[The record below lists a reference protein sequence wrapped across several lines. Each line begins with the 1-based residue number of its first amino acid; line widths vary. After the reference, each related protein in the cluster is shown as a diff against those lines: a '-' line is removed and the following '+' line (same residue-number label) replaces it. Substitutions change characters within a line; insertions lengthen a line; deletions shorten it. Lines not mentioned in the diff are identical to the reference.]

1 MLQFSIGASALQ
13 ASQRAL
19 DVAGNNI
26 ANANTPGYH
35 RQIVQLSNATPYRL
49 DKLSVGRGVE
59 VAGIR
64 RIVNDN
70 IEDSQVRQA
79 ATIGAS
85 ESQLTV
91 ATQLES
97 RLSNEKASPG
107 ARLETLFNQ
116 LEQLSSQLNS
126 SAARKLVVASADQL
140 AREFNS
146 VATDLLRQRDDVDR
160 SINAVVAE
168 INLLTKSIARL
179 NAEIARQNTQGISP
193 NDLLDQ
199 RSQAI
204 QQLSQRIG
212 VDILD
217 GNQGQVTVLSD
228 GAPLVISERALS
240 LEMVHDEAND
250 TGIRLQGTD
259 AILSI
264 SGGQLG
270 GYLAAR
276 NETVPRY
283 LSRFDDLARA
293 VVGAFNSVQ
302 TTGIG
307 VAGAFINLTS
317 QQPVRDVNQ
326 KLNSVGLPTPPM
338 AGSLTVAVTD
348 TATGQRT
355 LTTINIDPE
364 QQSLSDVANALGAI
378 PNLQVFV
385 NPQGGTLSVMS
396 ALGFTFDFRGD
407 GAAPSDTAGVLS
419 ALGLNAFFTGGD
431 AATLKVSD
439 DLLRNA
445 DHLATSRSGQ
455 PGDSSNLQRL
465 AALRDAPLMP
475 NQTTLSNDFI
485 QTVADIGS
493 DVQGLTEQQETNQLL
508 FDRLEQQ
515 RQSLSGVDPNEEM
528 VNLLKYQKMFQI
540 ASKYINILNDVYGEL
555 LQIR

>member
-1 MLQFSIGASALQ
+1 MLQFSIGVSALQ

-35 RQIVQLSNATPYRL
+35 RQVLQLSSALPLRQG
-49 DKLSVGRGVE
+49 KLSIGRGVE
-59 VAGIR
+59 VTGIQ

-70 IEDSQVRQA
+70 IELSQVRQSA
-79 ATIGAS
+79 ATGAS

-97 RLSNEKASPG
+97 RLANEKASAG
-107 ARLETLFNQ
+107 ARLETLFNR

-126 SAARKLVVASADQL
+126 SSSRKLVVASADQL

-146 VATDLLRQRDDVDR
+146 VATDLLRQRDDIDR

-168 INLLTKSIARL
+168 INPLTKAIAQL
-179 NAEIARQNTQGISP
+179 NTEIARQSTAGSPP

-212 VDILD
+212 VEVLE
-217 GNQGQVTVLSD
+217 GNQGQVSVLSS
-228 GAPLVISERALS
+228 GVPLVISGRALS
-240 LEMVHDEAND
+240 LEVVRDESD
-250 TGIRLQGTD
+250 HVLIQPQESD
-259 AILSI
+259 AALSI
-264 SGGQLG
+264 TGGQLG
-270 GYLAAR
+270 GYLTAR
-276 NETVPRY
+276 SETVPRY
-283 LSRFDDLARA
+283 LSRLDNLARA
-293 VVGAFNSVQ
+293 VARAFNSVQ
-302 TTGIG
+302 TTGVG
-307 VAGAFINLTS
+307 VAGAFTSLTS
-317 QQPVRDVNQ
+317 QQAVRDVNQ
-326 KLNSVGLPTPPM
+326 KLNAAGLPSPPI
-338 AGSLTVAVTD
+338 AGSVTVAVTD

-355 LTTINIDPE
+355 LNTININPA
-364 QQSLSDVANALGAI
+364 QQSLSDVANELGAI

-385 NPQGGTLSVMS
+385 NSQRGTLSVMS
-396 ALGFTFDFRGD
+396 APGFTFDFRGD
-407 GAAPSDTAGVLS
+407 GESPSDTSGVLS

-439 DLLRNA
+439 DLLGNA
-445 DHLATSRSGQ
+445 DRLATSRSGQ

-465 AALRDAPLMP
+465 VALRDAPLMP
-475 NQTTLSNDFI
+475 NQSTMSNDFI

-528 VNLLKYQKMFQI
+528 VNLLKYQRMFQI
-540 ASKYINILNDVYGEL
+540 ASKYINVLNDAYGEL
-555 LQIR
+555 LEIR

>member
-1 MLQFSIGASALQ
+1 MLQFSIGVSALQ

-19 DVAGNNI
+19 DVSGNNI

-35 RQIVQLSNATPYRL
+35 RQVVQLSSATPLRL
-49 DKLSVGRGVE
+49 DKLSIGRGVD
-59 VAGIR
+59 VTGIQ

-70 IEDSQVRQA
+70 IEESQVRQA
-79 ATIGAS
+79 AATGAS
-85 ESQLTV
+85 ESHLTV

-107 ARLETLFNQ
+107 ARLETLFNRM
-116 LEQLSSQLNS
+116 EQLSSQLNS
-126 SAARKLVVASADQL
+126 SSARKLVVASADQL

-146 VATDLLRQRDDVDR
+146 VATDLLRQRDDVDQ

-168 INLLTKSIARL
+168 INPLTKSIARL
-179 NAEIARQNTQGISP
+179 NAEIARQSTQGISP

-212 VDILD
+212 VEVLN
-217 GNQGQVTVLSD
+217 GNQGQVSVLS
-228 GAPLVISERALS
+228 GGVPLVISGRALS
-240 LEMVHDEAND
+240 LEVVRDETD
-250 TGIRLQGTD
+250 HVGIRPQGTE
-259 AILSI
+259 AALSI

-283 LSRFDDLARA
+283 LSRLDELARA
-293 VVGAFNSVQ
+293 VARAFNSVQ
-302 TTGIG
+302 TTGVG
-307 VAGAFINLTS
+307 VAGAFTNLTS

-326 KLNSVGLPTPPM
+326 KLNSTGLPSPPI

-348 TATGQRT
+348 TATGLRT
-355 LTTINIDPE
+355 LTTINIDPT

-385 NPQGGTLSVMS
+385 NPQGGALSVMS
-396 ALGFTFDFRGD
+396 ASGFTFDFRGD
-407 GAAPSDTAGVLS
+407 GETPSDTAGVLS
-419 ALGLNAFFTGGD
+419 AIGLNAFFTGGD

-439 DLLRNA
+439 DLLSNA
-445 DHLATSRSGQ
+445 DHLATSRNGQ

-465 AALRDAPLMP
+465 VALRDAPLMP

-493 DVQGLTEQQETNQLL
+493 DVQSLTEQHETNQLL

-540 ASKYINILNDVYGEL
+540 ASKYINILNDAYGEL